1 WLGLLI
7 RPFTTGLTKVYLT
20 SNHRTYLTEAFVV
33 IGRKK
38 LGEHLVMAVQLK
50 NVHRKLRLVKRLV
63 TVKLTLLY
71 LVNEEDKR
79 RPLLSNGKVDSRLVN
94 VLKVV
99 VVRQ

>member
-1 WLGLLI
+1 MTFNYLI
-7 RPFTTGLTKVYLT
+7 FLTAV
-20 SNHRTYLTEAFVV
+20 FVV

-63 TVKLTLLY
+63 TLKLTLFY

-79 RPLLSNGKVDSRLVN
+79 WPLLSNGKVD
-94 VLKVV
+94 
-99 VVRQ
+99 